1 MRAWTFWRR
10 GAALGPDSFRTS
22 SSEWERAVPIRTD
35 ADVVNARQTGREL
48 AAAIGFSPTDQAL
61 IATAISEL
69 ARNILNYAGNGE
81 VHFSHKAPKGRD
93 AIEVVAADEGPGIA
107 NLDAAMVD
115 GFTTSGGLGLGLPGA
130 KRLMDEF
137 HVETG
142 ASGTTITALKFIVSN
157 A

>member
-1 MRAWTFWRR
+1 M
-10 GAALGPDSFRTS
+10 GPDSFRTAAP
-22 SSEWERAVPIRTD
+22 EGDKAVPIRSD
-35 ADVVNARQTGREL
+35 ADIVHARQRGREL
-48 AAAIGFSPTDQAL
+48 AAAIGFNPTDQAL

-69 ARNILNYAGNGE
+69 ARNILNYAGTGE
-81 VHFSHKAPKGRD
+81 VHFSRRSARGRE

-107 NLDAAMVD
+107 NLSDAMLD

-137 HVETG
+137 HVQTS
-142 ASGTTITALKFIVSN
+142 AAGTTITALKFMISH